1 MKNYP
6 GFRSLVRAGGGL
18 LLLGAALTAWGINIT
33 LNDGTNSVTCATSGT
48 TTIDANGD
56 INANVG
62 VGATCDLSGGGDPP
76 PPGSFT
82 LSVAKAGTGSGTVT
96 SSPIGISCGGDCSE
110 AYTDGTSVSLTAT
123 PASGSTFSGWSGA
136 CAGTGS
142 CALSMTAN
150 RSVTA
155 TFNTDGGG
163 GDCGALPPDV
173 DVVNTGS
180 MASSW
185 PQQTFLPFPQD
196 IVAFQ
201 FSVPSGFTQRG
212 TFTATKTSAAS
223 RAKLVV
229 ISTCPGVLQPV
240 GGQSSCV
247 VQNLEAS
254 TVYMSGSASASSYYC
269 KLTPGQTYYANAV
282 SKVNISDTAYTCS
295 NTTNCSF
302 FASRSSP
309 F

>member
-96 SSPIGISCGGDCSE
+96 SSPTGISCGGDCSE
-110 AYTDGTSVSLTAT
+110 AYTNGTSVSLTAT
-123 PASGSTFSGWSGA
+123 PASGSTFGGWSGA
-136 CAGTGS
+136 CTGTGS

-173 DVVNTGS
+173 TIVDTGS
-180 MASSW
+180 ISSGW
-185 PQQTFLPFPQD
+185 PQQTVFPTPQN
-196 IVAFQ
+196 IAAYKVVVPAGANAINT
-201 FSVPSGFTQRG
+201 FS
-212 TFTATKTSAAS
+212 TARTSAGE
-223 RAKLVV
+223 RAKLLVV
-229 ISTCPGVLQPV
+229 STCPGSLEPV
-240 GGQSSCV
+240 GGQSRCTAPNPGETSSV
-247 VQNLEAS
+247 RLS
-254 TVYMSGSASASSYYC
+254 TATDRFKCSLG
-269 KLTPGQTYYANAV
+269 PGTYYVNAF
-282 SKVNISDTAYTCS
+282 SKSSLTDTGFSCT
-295 NTTNCSF
+295 NTTNCSYF
-302 FASRSSP
+302 VSRSLN
-309 F
+309 